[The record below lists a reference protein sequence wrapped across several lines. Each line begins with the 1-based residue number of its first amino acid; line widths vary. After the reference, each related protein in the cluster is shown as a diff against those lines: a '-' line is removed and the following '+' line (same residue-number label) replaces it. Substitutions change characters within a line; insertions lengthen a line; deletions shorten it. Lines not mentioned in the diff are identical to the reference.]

1 MENNYVLEE
10 ITYTKKKK
18 FLFELRDI
26 FAGTAFPFMISVLF
40 SATIIA
46 YSSYR
51 QDLGVSLLAL
61 IGGEALFIISLVIF
75 GRANGAAAYRKFVL
89 NEKKRQLNS
98 SDERAVY
105 HTGEYALW
113 KGALIGFLITI
124 PFIIIQ
130 IIELIASNVFCSFCL
145 EYIFAWAYCP
155 FSYLGERYE
164 ALSFIMVLMPVA
176 VHMLAYYLGK
186 IKEEKIQEQIA
197 VESEK
202 AKKKKRRK

>member
-10 ITYTKKKK
+10 ITYSKKRK

-26 FAGTAFPFMISVLF
+26 FAGTAFPLMISVLF

-51 QDLGVSLLAL
+51 DDLGVSLLAL

-89 NEKKRQLNS
+89 NEKKRELNS

-113 KGALIGFLITI
+113 KGALIGFLVAV

-130 IIELIASNVFCSFCL
+130 IIELAASNVFCSFCL
-145 EYIFAWAYCP
+145 QYVFAWAYCP
-155 FSYLGERYE
+155 FSYLGEE
-164 ALSFIMVLMPVA
+164 WQALNFIMVLLPVG

-197 VESEK
+197 IESQK
-202 AKKKKRRK
+202 ARKKRKK

>member
-10 ITYTKKKK
+10 ITYSKKRK
-18 FLFELRDI
+18 FLFELKDI
-26 FAGTAFPFMISVLF
+26 FAGTAFPLMISVLF

-51 QDLGVSLLAL
+51 DDLGVSLLAL
-61 IGGEALFIISLVIF
+61 VGGEALFIISFVIF

-89 NEKKRQLNS
+89 NEKKRELNS

-113 KGALIGFLITI
+113 KGALIGFLVAL

-130 IIELIASNVFCSFCL
+130 IIELAVSNVFCSFCL
-145 EYIFAWAYCP
+145 QYVFAWAYCP
-155 FSYLGERYE
+155 FSYLGEE
-164 ALSFIMVLMPVA
+164 WQALNFIMVLLPVG

-186 IKEEKIQEQIA
+186 VKEEKIQEQIA
-197 VESEK
+197 IESQK
-202 AKKKKRRK
+202 ARKKRKK

>member
-10 ITYTKKKK
+10 ITYSKKRK
-18 FLFELRDI
+18 FLFELKDI
-26 FAGTAFPFMISVLF
+26 FAGTAFPLMISVLF

-51 QDLGVSLLAL
+51 DDLGVSLLAL
-61 IGGEALFIISLVIF
+61 VGGEALFIISLVIF

-89 NEKKRQLNS
+89 NEKKRELNS

-113 KGALIGFLITI
+113 KGALIGFLVAL

-130 IIELIASNVFCSFCL
+130 IIELAVSNVFCSFCL
-145 EYIFAWAYCP
+145 QYVFAWAYCP
-155 FSYLGERYE
+155 FSYLGEE
-164 ALSFIMVLMPVA
+164 WQALNFIMVLLPVG

-186 IKEEKIQEQIA
+186 VKEEKIQEQIA
-197 VESEK
+197 IESQK
-202 AKKKKRRK
+202 ARKKRKK

>member
-1 MENNYVLEE
+1 MENNYILEE

-18 FLFELRDI
+18 FAYELKDLL
-26 FAGTAFPFMISVLF
+26 AGAAFPFIISVLF

-51 QDLGVSLLAL
+51 EDLGVSLLAL
-61 IGGEALFIISLVIF
+61 IGGEALFIISLIIF

-89 NEKKRQLNS
+89 NDKKRELNS
-98 SDERAVY
+98 SDEHAVY
-105 HTGEYALW
+105 RTGEYALW
-113 KGALIGFLITI
+113 KGALIGFIITI

-130 IIELIASNVFCSFCL
+130 IIELCASNVFCSFCL

-155 FSYLGERYE
+155 FSYLGEKFE
-164 ALSFIMVLMPVA
+164 ALNFIMVLLPVG

-197 VESEK
+197 IESQK
-202 AKKKKRRK
+202 AKKKRKK

>member
-10 ITYTKKKK
+10 ITYNKKRK
-18 FLFELRDI
+18 FLFELKDI
-26 FAGTAFPFMISVLF
+26 FAGTAFPLMISVLF

-51 QDLGVSLLAL
+51 DDLGVSLLAL
-61 IGGEALFIISLVIF
+61 VGGEALFIISLVIF

-89 NEKKRQLNS
+89 NEKKRELNS

-113 KGALIGFLITI
+113 KGALIGFLVAL

-130 IIELIASNVFCSFCL
+130 IIELAVSNVFCSFCL
-145 EYIFAWAYCP
+145 QYVFAWAYCP
-155 FSYLGERYE
+155 FSYLGEE
-164 ALSFIMVLMPVA
+164 WQALNFIMVLLPVG

-186 IKEEKIQEQIA
+186 VKEEKIQEQIA
-197 VESEK
+197 IESQK
-202 AKKKKRRK
+202 ARKKRKK

>member
-1 MENNYVLEE
+1 MENNYILEE
-10 ITYTKKKK
+10 ITYKKKKK
-18 FLFELRDI
+18 FAYELKDLLTG
-26 FAGTAFPFMISVLF
+26 AAFPFIISVLF

-51 QDLGVSLLAL
+51 EDLGVSLLAL
-61 IGGEALFIISLVIF
+61 IGGEALFIISLIIF

-89 NEKKRQLNS
+89 NDKKRELNS

-105 HTGEYALW
+105 RTGEYALW
-113 KGALIGFLITI
+113 KGALIGFIITI

-130 IIELIASNVFCSFCL
+130 IIELCASNVFCSFCL

-155 FSYLGERYE
+155 FSYLGEKFE
-164 ALSFIMVLMPVA
+164 ALNFIMVLLPVG

-197 VESEK
+197 IESQK
-202 AKKKKRRK
+202 AKKKRKK

>member
-18 FLFELRDI
+18 FLFELKDI
-26 FAGTAFPFMISVLF
+26 LAGTAFPFIISVLF

-46 YSSYR
+46 YSAYR
-51 QDLGVSLLAL
+51 EDLGVSLLAL

-89 NEKKRQLNS
+89 NDKKRQLGS

-105 HTGEYALW
+105 RTGEYALW
-113 KGALIGFLITI
+113 KGALIGFLITV

-155 FSYLGERYE
+155 FSYLGEEYE

-197 VESEK
+197 IESEK